1 MVLIR
6 TRLNNH
12 LQSRKQPGLC
22 SRLLLGPKWPGRSNE
37 SHVFARCIQ
46 FLHSGTTSSF
56 ARTMKKCLKETT
68 REFKQSS
75 GHMENPQKTL
85 GEEYSET
92 DVYRLPNPWWQ
103 LARDF
108 RTTFKACFHYQHP
121 PFLFVALPKNAT
133 RRHNYSKWF
142 HTFFFLE
149 QNAGKT
155 LLDGLPELDELLHST
170 NIIGVIPF
178 TVIPAYSQWTHT

>member
-12 LQSRKQPGLC
+12 LQSRKQRALC

-56 ARTMKKCLKETT
+56 ACTMKKSLKETT

-75 GHMENPQKTL
+75 GLMENPQKTL
-85 GEEYSET
+85 REEYSET

-103 LARDF
+103 LGIFVLRSKLVFTTSIHHFYLLLCPRMRREDIIIPKDF
-108 RTTFKACFHYQHP
+108 THSSPLSKMLGKHYSTVFRSWMSFCIQRTF
-121 PFLFVALPKNAT
+121 
-133 RRHNYSKWF
+133 
-142 HTFFFLE
+142 
-149 QNAGKT
+149 
-155 LLDGLPELDELLHST
+155 
-170 NIIGVIPF
+170 
-178 TVIPAYSQWTHT
+178 